1 MPKIRVDAEPL
12 ILSSEDIKRIGAG
25 WFVESAGL
33 ITMPLIK
40 GMEVSQ
46 DEKMTSKLTQPVKL
60 RRNLEDKT
68 QFHFNLTR
76 FNCFRIMVPVILAE
90 IDEPTRNGIA
100 STIGCISI

>member
-1 MPKIRVDAEPL
+1 MPRIRVDAEPL

-25 WFVESAGL
+25 LFVESAEI

-40 GMEVSQ
+40 GMKISQ
-46 DEKMTSKLTQPVKL
+46 DKKMTSELTQPVKL

-68 QFHFNLTR
+68 QFHLRLTR

-90 IDEPTRNGIA
+90 TDEPTGDGIT
-100 STIGCISI
+100 SVIGCI